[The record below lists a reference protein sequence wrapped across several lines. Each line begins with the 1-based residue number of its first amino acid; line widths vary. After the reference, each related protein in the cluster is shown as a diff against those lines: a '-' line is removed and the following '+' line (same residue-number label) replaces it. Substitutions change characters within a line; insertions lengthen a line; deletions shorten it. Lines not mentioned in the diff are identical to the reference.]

1 MQRKTSRDKGKAPP
15 PPPLQSQQ
23 STSSSSSSDK
33 DKGPA
38 PPPPI
43 IIPPLP
49 TPPSSPMTPPDTP
62 PDSSP
67 IRVGDIPL
75 PPPPPPLPLP
85 LLTVEEPK
93 PEPSR
98 AEERKKRNRDV
109 TDDVPPSSVNI
120 SEIRRALEKQL
131 NKRLSQEKVQPLEKV
146 SDVVTVT
153 SSSATTPDDS
163 LNFVVV
169 STPQSERNKNTS
181 MITINSNLP
190 DTSNSLASNISQVSV
205 KRLGD
210 IEQFNK

>member
-23 STSSSSSSDK
+23 STSSSSSDK

-43 IIPPLP
+43 VIPPLP

-62 PDSSP
+62 PNSSP

-75 PPPPPPLPLP
+75 PPPPPPLP
-85 LLTVEEPK
+85 TVEEPK
-93 PEPSR
+93 PGSSR
-98 AEERKKRNRDV
+98 AEERIERIRDV
-109 TDDVPPSSVNI
+109 TDDIRSSSVNI
-120 SEIRRALEKQL
+120 SEIRQALEKQL
-131 NKRLSQEKVQPLEKV
+131 NKRLSQEKVQPFEKV

-190 DTSNSLASNISQVSV
+190 DASNSLASNISQVGV
-205 KRLGD
+205 RT
-210 IEQFNK
+210 IIARHI